1 MRSMTGYGRH
11 AVQQD
16 GREATVELKS
26 VNHRYLD
33 FGFRLPRDMQY
44 LEGDMRSQISAAL
57 SRGRVDV
64 VLTYVN
70 HRGDAR
76 QVSADMALAQTYHK
90 AFKRLKKDLSLSGGL
105 RFADLAAAPGVL
117 TVTQAAE
124 DEQMV
129 AALVQQALAG
139 ALEALIASRE
149 REGAAMQA
157 DMQGIARQLEDIH
170 QQIAALAPQQPE
182 RYAQRLTERL
192 KQLRPEEVDPQ
203 RLAQEVALFADRC
216 AVDEELARL
225 RAHLDSLNALLGDS
239 QPLGR
244 RLDFL
249 VQEMN
254 REVNTIGS
262 KTSELAITQLVLDAK
277 NALEKLRE
285 QLQNVE

>member
-157 DMQGIARQLEDIH
+157 DMQGIARQLADIH

-192 KQLRPEEVDPQ
+192 KQLRPEEIDPQ

>member
-157 DMQGIARQLEDIH
+157 DMQGIARQMADIH

-192 KQLRPEEVDPQ
+192 KQLRPEEIDPQ

>member
-44 LEGDMRSQISAAL
+44 LEGDMRSQISDAL

-192 KQLRPEEVDPQ
+192 KQLRPEEIDPQ

>member
-124 DEQMV
+124 DEQIV

-157 DMQGIARQLEDIH
+157 DMQGIVRQLADIH
-170 QQIAALAPQQPE
+170 QEIAALAPQQPE

-203 RLAQEVALFADRC
+203 RLAQEVAMFADRC

>member
-44 LEGDMRSQISAAL
+44 LEGDMRSQISGAL

-139 ALEALIASRE
+139 ALDALIASRE

-192 KQLRPEEVDPQ
+192 KQLRPEEIDPQ

>member
-44 LEGDMRSQISAAL
+44 LEGDMRSQISGAL

-117 TVTQAAE
+117 TVT
-124 DEQMV
+124 
-129 AALVQQALAG
+129 
-139 ALEALIASRE
+139 
-149 REGAAMQA
+149 
-157 DMQGIARQLEDIH
+157 
-170 QQIAALAPQQPE
+170 
-182 RYAQRLTERL
+182 
-192 KQLRPEEVDPQ
+192 
-203 RLAQEVALFADRC
+203 
-216 AVDEELARL
+216 
-225 RAHLDSLNALLGDS
+225 
-239 QPLGR
+239 
-244 RLDFL
+244 
-249 VQEMN
+249 
-254 REVNTIGS
+254 
-262 KTSELAITQLVLDAK
+262 
-277 NALEKLRE
+277 
-285 QLQNVE
+285 

>member
-124 DEQMV
+124 DEQAV
-129 AALVQQALAG
+129 SVLVQQALAG
-139 ALEALIASRE
+139 ALDALIASRE

-157 DMQGIARQLEDIH
+157 DMQGIARQMADIH

>member
-44 LEGDMRSQISAAL
+44 LEGDMRSQISGAL

-90 AFKRLKKDLSLSGGL
+90 AFRRLKKDLSLSGGL

-139 ALEALIASRE
+139 ALDALIASRE
-149 REGAAMQA
+149 RDGAAMQA
-157 DMQGIARQLEDIH
+157 DMQGIARQLADIH

-192 KQLRPEEVDPQ
+192 KQLRPEEIDPQ

>member
-139 ALEALIASRE
+139 ALDALIASRE

-192 KQLRPEEVDPQ
+192 KQLRPEEIDPQ

>member
-129 AALVQQALAG
+129 AALVQPALAG

-192 KQLRPEEVDPQ
+192 KQLRPEEIDPQ

>member
-124 DEQMV
+124 DEQAV
-129 AALVQQALAG
+129 SVLVQQALAG
-139 ALEALIASRE
+139 ALDALIASRE

-203 RLAQEVALFADRC
+203 RLAQEVAMFADRC

>member
-44 LEGDMRSQISAAL
+44 LEGDMRSQISGAL

-192 KQLRPEEVDPQ
+192 KQLRPEEIDPQ

>member
-157 DMQGIARQLEDIH
+157 DMQGIARQLEDIY

-192 KQLRPEEVDPQ
+192 KQLRPEEIDPQ

>member
-1 MRSMTGYGRH
+1 
-11 AVQQD
+11 
-16 GREATVELKS
+16 
-26 VNHRYLD
+26 
-33 FGFRLPRDMQY
+33 
-44 LEGDMRSQISAAL
+44 
-57 SRGRVDV
+57 
-64 VLTYVN
+64 
-70 HRGDAR
+70 
-76 QVSADMALAQTYHK
+76 
-90 AFKRLKKDLSLSGGL
+90 
-105 RFADLAAAPGVL
+105 
-117 TVTQAAE
+117 
-124 DEQMV
+124 MV

-192 KQLRPEEVDPQ
+192 KQLRPEEIDPQ

>member
-192 KQLRPEEVDPQ
+192 KQLRPEEIDPQ

>member
-192 KQLRPEEVDPQ
+192 KQLRPEEIDPQ

-285 QLQNVE
+285 QLRNVE